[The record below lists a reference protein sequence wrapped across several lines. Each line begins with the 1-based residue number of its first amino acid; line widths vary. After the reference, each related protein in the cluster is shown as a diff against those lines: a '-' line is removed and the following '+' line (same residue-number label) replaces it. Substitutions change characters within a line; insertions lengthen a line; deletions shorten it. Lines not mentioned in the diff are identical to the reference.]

1 MDEIEIAAGKR
12 TVKVSPGTYTTVLE
26 SEVSQAISLL
36 PDFKPM
42 PKIGRLSRGCT
53 ITEKIDGTNASL
65 FIGGEDPETT
75 GLFLVGSRTRW
86 ITPTS
91 DNYGFAHWAH
101 THKDEIL
108 SLGPG
113 HHFGEWWG
121 LGIQRRY
128 GQTEKKFSLFNVG
141 RWEKAPRPAC
151 VGVVPKLYE
160 GLFTENAISGT
171 IYALQLN
178 GSQAAPG
185 FMDPE
190 GIVIY
195 HHATKQLFK
204 KTLKN
209 DEQPKGK
216 VEEA

>member
-1 MDEIEIAAGKR
+1 MGCDTQFDDR
-12 TVKVSPGTYTTVLE
+12 TDFPQEWNKE
-26 SEVSQAISLL
+26 SAVVVPPKFEA
-36 PDFKPM
+36 M

-53 ITEKIDGTNASL
+53 ITEKIDGTNASI
-65 FIGGEDPETT
+65 FIGAYETE

-101 THKDEIL
+101 SHKDEL
-108 SLGPG
+108 LQLGPG

-128 GQTEKKFSLFNVG
+128 GQTRKRFSLFNVG
-141 RWEKAPRPAC
+141 RWAKAPRPE
-151 VGVVPKLYE
+151 VVEVVPTLYE
-160 GLFTENAISGT
+160 GLFEGFAIENALTNLRVG
-171 IYALQLN
+171 
-178 GSQAAPG
+178 GSVAAPG

-216 VEEA
+216 VSEES